1 MQLISIAANPV
12 PEGATVGTVKTSDG
26 VVLRFARFDPPAGRK
41 GTLCVF
47 TGRAEFIEKYF
58 EVVRDARA
66 RGFAVAMLDWRGQGL
81 SDRAL
86 PNARKGHV
94 GNFAEY
100 DRDLEAFV
108 KEIVLPDCPPPLFA
122 LAHSMGGAVLIR
134 AAQHGRRWF
143 DRIVV
148 TAPMVGLSGAAGSPL
163 ARGTAQAMRLIGLG
177 ASYIPGGGGTA
188 INTLPFP
195 GNHLTSDPVRYARTV
210 AILEAE
216 SSLGI
221 GSPTVAWVD
230 AAFKTMREFADPSY
244 ASRLRQPL
252 LLVAAGQDK
261 VVSTPATAQFAR
273 RLRAGSHLT
282 IPGARH
288 EILMEQ
294 DRYREQFWAA
304 FDAFVP
310 GTPMFE

>member
-1 MQLISIAANPV
+1 MQLISIPANPV
-12 PEGATVGTVKTSDG
+12 PDGATVGTVKTSDG

-66 RGFAVAMLDWRGQGL
+66 RGFAVAILDWRGQGF

-86 PNARKGHV
+86 PNARKGHI

-100 DRDLEAFV
+100 DRDLEAFI

-122 LAHSMGGAVLIR
+122 LGHSMGGAVLIR

-148 TAPMVGLSGAAGSPL
+148 TAPMIGLSGASGTPF
-163 ARGTAQAMRLIGLG
+163 ARGSAQFLRLIGAG
-177 ASYIPGGGGTA
+177 GSYIPGGGGTA

-195 GNHLTSDPVRYARTV
+195 GNNLTSDPVRYSRTV
-210 AILEAE
+210 AILDAE
-216 SSLGI
+216 PALGI

-230 AAFKTMREFADPSY
+230 AAFRTMREFADPSY

-282 IPGARH
+282 IPGSRH

-310 GTPMFE
+310 GSPMFE